1 MCEKVTGF
9 VLLNSRKS
17 QEKDDAQKVLFHGH
31 GLKKGVVVSSA
42 TVKRTGVRSNS
53 NSGWNVQQVRESDT
67 AVLRYNR
74 VAMLEAVLSIRDRQ
88 HRFVRRLSV
97 IALMIAGGLLIA
109 VGILGCF

>member
-9 VLLNSRKS
+9 VMLNSRKS
-17 QEKDDAQKVLFHGH
+17 HEKDDAVKVLFHGH
-31 GLKKGVVVSSA
+31 GLNKGVVVSTAA
-42 TVKRTGVRSNS
+42 TKSTRVRTNS

-97 IALMIAGGLLIA
+97 FTLLLAGVLLIS
-109 VGILGCF
+109 VGILGWF